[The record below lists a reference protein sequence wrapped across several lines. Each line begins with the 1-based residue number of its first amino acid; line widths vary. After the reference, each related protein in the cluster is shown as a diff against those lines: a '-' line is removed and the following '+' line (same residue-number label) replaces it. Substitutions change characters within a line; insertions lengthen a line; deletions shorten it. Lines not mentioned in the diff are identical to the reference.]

1 MLRNTFQSFA
11 LAFQNIRS
19 NLFHTF
25 LSVLGIVI
33 GVAALVA
40 TFSLIDGLEKFARDQ
55 ISANTSLNAIVVETE
70 TDKVINNLPVRKD
83 TFQVIDYERYTRLRV
98 GLPQVKR
105 ANLDISFNRE
115 IKVSSQDSAIGA
127 MIKGVA
133 ETPWGDT
140 ILAQGK
146 LFSAQAF
153 SGREPEAVVNAPLAK
168 LIAGSDDFSKVV
180 GQTFTTF
187 GHNLRIVGVAKS
199 KKDDSPPIAFI
210 PISLFS
216 NADLHKSPPRL
227 LLEVNKTEEVP
238 PTKEQVQT
246 WLNNEYGANSADF
259 TISSQDFWIDQAA
272 QGFLIFRVIMGLI
285 IGISVVVGGVGV
297 MNVLLISVNE
307 RTAEIGLRKAVGAK
321 KGDIRRLFLAE
332 SITVSAFGS
341 LIGLLFGA
349 GFAMLAIPIIRFFAD
364 VPFSA
369 VLTWNTFL
377 IICVVAV
384 FVGIIFGT
392 YPAVKAA
399 RLDPVDA
406 LRRE

>member
-1 MLRNTFQSFA
+1 MLRNTLQSFS
-11 LAFQNIRS
+11 LAFQSIRS

-40 TFSLIDGLEKFARDQ
+40 TFSLIDGLEAFARKQ
-55 ISANTSLNAIVVETE
+55 ISNNTSLNAIVVETE

-83 TFQVIDYERYTRLRV
+83 TFRVISYEQYAQLRT
-98 GLPQVKR
+98 GLQGIVR
-105 ANLDISFNRE
+105 ANLDNSFNRE
-115 IKVSSQDSAIGA
+115 IRVPGRDTGIGA
-127 MIKGVA
+127 VIRCIA

-140 ILAQGK
+140 ILEHGQMFSGDA
-146 LFSAQAF
+146 FSA
-153 SGREPEAVVNAPLAK
+153 RRPEAMVNTALAK
-168 LIAGSDDFSKVV
+168 LIAGAEHPEQAI
-180 GQTFTTF
+180 GQSLLVL
-187 GHNLRIVGVAKS
+187 GHTLRVAGVFRSMRAEA
-199 KKDDSPPIAFI
+199 PPTLFM
-210 PISLFS
+210 PISLLS
-216 NADLHKSPPRL
+216 DADLHRSTPQL
-227 LLEVNKTEEVP
+227 LIEVEKTESVP
-238 PTKEQVQT
+238 EIKTQVQN
-246 WLNNEYGANSADF
+246 WIDAEFGAQKDDF
-259 TISSQDFWIDQAA
+259 KVFSRDFWVDQTAK
-272 QGFLIFRVIMGLI
+272 GFLIFRIIMGLI

-332 SITVSAFGS
+332 SITVAAFGS
-341 LIGLLFGA
+341 FIGLLIGA
-349 GFAMLAIPIIRFFAD
+349 GFAMAVIPIIRFFAD

-369 VLTWNTFL
+369 VLTWNTFF

-384 FVGIIFGT
+384 LVGILFGT

-399 RLDPVDA
+399 RLDPVEA